1 MMQNIIIKLLTL
13 LLITTLALAQQE
25 PIDCLVKPSQDEF
38 YSDLSAESNNAK
50 ELWQFVSDIPLAATL
65 VNHELIGITVCY
77 N

>member
-50 ELWQFVSDIPLAATL
+50 ELW
-65 VNHELIGITVCY
+65 
-77 N
+77 